1 MHKSGVVDAD
11 SGNSLYSEI
20 RTSTGSFIPSGMNRM
35 VQRIES
41 RIATWSQ
48 IQPSHG
54 EPIQVLRYQAGQ
66 EYQAHYDY
74 FFHESGLANNRVA
87 TVLMYLSD
95 VREGGETVFPIA
107 TIPVNRSKD
116 LFSRCGNIGSSVK
129 PAKGD
134 AILFWSMKIGGELD
148 GGSNHAG
155 CPVLHTEKWTATK
168 WLHVSPASVPEAHQ
182 RVFQE
187 GREVGWADCR
197 DSNDACHAWSLQN
210 ECVKNPSFMLKGCPL
225 SCGKCFG
232 IWKEGQYT

>member
-1 MHKSGVVDAD
+1 MIIFFIKAAWQTTELLQFLCIYRMFRCERD
-11 SGNSLYSEI
+11 NKFPPPLYSASEH
-20 RTSTGSFIPSGMNRM
+20 RNSFTRW
-35 VQRIES
+35 Q
-41 RIATWSQ
+41 
-48 IQPSHG
+48 
-54 EPIQVLRYQAGQ
+54 
-66 EYQAHYDY
+66 
-74 FFHESGLANNRVA
+74 
-87 TVLMYLSD
+87 
-95 VREGGETVFPIA
+95 EGGETVFPVA
-107 TIPVNRSKD
+107 TLPVNRSKD

-155 CPVLHTEKWTATK
+155 CPVLHKEKWTATK

-232 IWKEGQYT
+232 IWKEGQYTWQTFPGTLSFTTASRPSTGKCFKLRVDVKVIVDMEAFDQWAEP